1 MKRKLLLT
9 NRYSGAPLD
18 IVTSALP
25 ADFTFSMLEEPTA
38 GCLAESIADADYL
51 LAGGRV
57 RIDENALSH
66 AAKLKMIQRS
76 GVGLDSIDLEA
87 LRRHETP
94 LYVNQGVNSQSVAEH
109 ALLLMLACLR
119 RLTEI
124 HANTVAGVW
133 KKQEQGVHTFELHGK
148 TVGLV
153 GMGSIAQK
161 VAGLLKPFG
170 VRILYFDPFR
180 PDEKTE
186 RELSVE
192 YTELNTLLAESDV
205 VSLHCPLTDGNHHL
219 LNETSISRMKRGAV
233 LVNTAR
239 GGLVDSVA
247 LHAALQD
254 GQLSFAA
261 LDVHETEPIPTDY
274 ALKSLP
280 NVILTPHVAG
290 VTADSFRAMMSE
302 AMRNIELFEKGR
314 FAEIEHC
321 KYRFH

>member
-1 MKRKLLLT
+1 MKKILLT
-9 NRYSGAPLD
+9 NHYTGVPLD
-18 IVTSALP
+18 IVKSALP
-25 ADFTFSMLEEPTA
+25 ADFSFSMLEEPTA
-38 GCLAESIADADYL
+38 GCLAESIADVDYL

-57 RIDENALSH
+57 RIDENALLH

-87 LRRHETP
+87 LCRHEIP

-124 HANTVAGVW
+124 HGNTVAGIW
-133 KKQEQGVHTFELHGK
+133 KKQEQGVRTFELHGK

-153 GMGSIAQK
+153 GMGSIARK

-180 PDEKTE
+180 PDENTE
-186 RELSVE
+186 RELAVE
-192 YTELNTLLAESDV
+192 YTDIETLLAESDV
-205 VSLHCPLTDGNHHL
+205 VSLHCPLTDNNRHL
-219 LNETSISRMKRGAV
+219 IDDKAISRMKRGTI

-239 GGLVDSVA
+239 GGLVDSTA

-254 GQLSFAA
+254 GRLSFAA
-261 LDVHETEPIPTDY
+261 LDVHETEPIPADY
-274 ALKSLP
+274 LLKSLP
-280 NVILTPHVAG
+280 NVIRTPHIAG
-290 VTADSFRAMMSE
+290 VTADSFRAMMTE
-302 AMRNIELFEKGR
+302 AMRNIELFDKGR
-314 FAEIEHC
+314 LAEIEHC